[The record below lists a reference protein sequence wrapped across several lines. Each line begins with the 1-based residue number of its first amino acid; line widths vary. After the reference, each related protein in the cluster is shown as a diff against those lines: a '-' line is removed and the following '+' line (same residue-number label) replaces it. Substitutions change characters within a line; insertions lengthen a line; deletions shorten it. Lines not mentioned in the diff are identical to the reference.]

1 MPVGRYFRGL
11 TSYDLLGNL
20 VPGVIA
26 LIAILGF
33 LPSPPIPGTLGGY
46 ALFAVIAFCV
56 GAIVQAH
63 ASIAVGE
70 RESFDKT
77 LKGVERLP
85 NLSETVGENDEG
97 EGDGETDEGNS
108 NGLEA
113 NKDQRRII
121 RLLSGVLHAFLGPL
135 FWWIRSP
142 RGEELDDVILVN
154 RIWGHLVDTYDIPY
168 NTESFSVLYHL
179 MSSGVDDIN
188 SPSRATRI
196 QALRNFHRGMWIACW
211 YLLLTLIT
219 TLILDRCFSTGDV
232 IYSTVEYSQPGF
244 FNYWTPV
251 WHLLV
256 VVAIAVVA
264 FWYLFESSEE
274 DYIEYLFADY
284 AVGITKGS
292 TEVSFEEIPEIS
304 ISGSIS
310 ASIQEN
316 ENAEG
321 EDSES

>member
-26 LIAILGF
+26 LIAIMGF

-46 ALFAVIAFCV
+46 ALFAVIAFSV

-85 NLSETVGENDEG
+85 SLSKTIDENDEG
-97 EGDGETDEGNS
+97 EGGNKADVAGS
-108 NGLEA
+108 NELEA
-113 NKDQRRII
+113 NENQEKISKFLVGI
-121 RLLSGVLHAFLGPL
+121 LHAFLGPL

-142 RGEELDDVILVN
+142 RGEELEDVVLVN
-154 RIWGHLVDTYDIPY
+154 RIWGYLVDTYDIPY
-168 NTESFSVLYHL
+168 NTDSFSVLYHL
-179 MSSGVDDIN
+179 MSSRVDDIN

-196 QALRNFHRGMWIACW
+196 QALRNFHRGMWISCW

-219 TLILDRCFSTGDV
+219 TLILDGYFNLGDV
-232 IYSTVEYSQPGF
+232 IYSNVEYSQPAF
-244 FNYWTPV
+244 FSYWTPV

-256 VVAIAVVA
+256 VVTIAVVA

-292 TEVSFEEIPEIS
+292 TEISFEEKPEIE

-310 ASIQEN
+310 ASIPEN
-316 ENAEG
+316 QNSEG
-321 EDSES
+321 ESSED